1 MVMDQQQ
8 LISRVVSEV
17 LSRLQSQ
24 QAVVKNGQ
32 SGFGVYD
39 RMEDAIAAAQRS
51 FEKLREDGVTA
62 RKKAIA
68 AIRRTC
74 AQNAKAWGELEF
86 AETKIGRLEAKIE
99 KLRICA
105 DLVPGVE
112 MLERTAFSG
121 DFGLTVIDF
130 APWGVI
136 GAVTPATHSVPTLT
150 GNAIN
155 MIAAGNAAVFNPHP
169 SACQVAAVAIRAY
182 NQAIYQEIG
191 ITDLLCTVTKPTLQ
205 SFDTLCKASDVK
217 LLCVT
222 GGPAVVVAA
231 MKVGKRAV
239 CAGPGNPPVVVDET
253 ADLDRA
259 ARSIIQGAAYDNNL
273 LCIGEKEVFVVAA
286 VADQLIAA
294 LKRAGAVQLNAQ
306 QIDALAKKAFAM
318 PEGKSATTCGHV
330 PVNRDLVGRDAAVLA
345 KSIGVDVPPATQ
357 LLFGET
363 EEQHVFVQE
372 EQMMPFIPIVR
383 VKDVD
388 AAIAAAIRAEHG
400 YKHTAVMHS
409 QNIRNLTKFAQAADT
424 TLFIKNGPSMTGLG
438 LGGEGFL
445 SYSIATPTGEGV
457 TTPMT
462 FTRSRRCV
470 MVEGLNLY

>member
-1 MVMDQQQ
+1 MVDQQQ

-17 LSRLQSQ
+17 LSRLQQ
-24 QAVVKNGQ
+24 QQSVVTKGE
-32 SGFGVYD
+32 SSFGVYE
-39 RMEDAIAAAQRS
+39 RMEDAIAAAQKS
-51 FEKLREDGVTA
+51 YTKLREDGVSA

-68 AIRRTC
+68 AVRRMC
-74 AQNAKAWGELEF
+74 AQHAKAWGELEF

-112 MLERTAFSG
+112 MLERMAFSG

-136 GAVTPATHSVPTLT
+136 GAITPATHSVPTLT

-155 MIAAGNAAVFNPHP
+155 MIAAGNAVVFNTHP
-169 SACQVAAVAIRAY
+169 SASQVAAVAIRAY
-182 NQAIYQEIG
+182 NQAIYQETG
-191 ITDLLCTVTKPTLQ
+191 IPDLLATVVKPTLQ
-205 SFDTLCKASDVK
+205 TFDVLAKHPDVK

-222 GGPAVVVAA
+222 GGPAVVAAA
-231 MKVGKRAV
+231 MKTGKRAI

-253 ADLDRA
+253 ADIDRA

-273 LCIGEKEVFVVAA
+273 LCIGEKEVFVVAS
-286 VADQLIAA
+286 VADALIAA
-294 LKRAGAVQLNAQ
+294 LKRAGAVQLNHQ
-306 QIDALAKKAFAM
+306 QVDALAVKAFAI
-318 PEGKSATTCGHV
+318 PQGQGVTTCGHAV
-330 PVNRDLVGRDAAVLA
+330 VNRDLVGRDAAVLA
-345 KSIGVDVPPATQ
+345 KAIGLDVPPATQ

-363 EEQHVFVQE
+363 TEDHVWVRE
-372 EQMMPFIPIVR
+372 EQMMPFLPIVR
-383 VKDVD
+383 VPNVD
-388 AAIAAAIRAEHG
+388 AAIAGAIKAEHG